1 MGAIL
6 TSVETNNVNRIKAI
20 QTIVNFLR
28 IVNTQPTAEYLWVN
42 RYSDQQ
48 LQQMLVGW
56 QQNQPQLFATQGYY
70 IL

>member
-6 TSVETNNVNRIKAI
+6 TSVETNNVNRLKAI

-42 RYSDQQ
+42 NYSDQQ

-56 QQNQPQLFATQGYY
+56 QQNQPRLFAAQGYY
-70 IL
+70 VL